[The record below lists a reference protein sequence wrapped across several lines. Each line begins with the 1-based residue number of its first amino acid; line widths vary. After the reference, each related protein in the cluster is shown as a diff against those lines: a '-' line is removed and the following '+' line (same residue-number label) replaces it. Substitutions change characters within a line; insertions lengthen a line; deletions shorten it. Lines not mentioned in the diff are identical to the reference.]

1 MDKKHLSAWLNA
13 KRTDDIGPKNTVP
26 LFFILKRLS
35 VL

>member
-26 LFFILKRLS
+26 LFILKRLS